1 MCISIYISILYEQGL
16 FIYDHL
22 RVRVYAVYACN
33 TYSGY
38 TYIHTYMLLSL
49 YHNKCTHVRECR
61 YLNTQ
66 GVGSVP
72 GHSLLTWGLHWDTR
86 VWPR

>member
-16 FIYDHL
+16 FIY
-22 RVRVYAVYACN
+22 VYVYML
-33 TYSGY
+33 YMLY
-38 TYIHTYMLLSL
+38 MHVIHIQIIHTYIHTYMLLLL
-49 YHNKCTHVRECR
+49 YHNKCAHVHECR

-72 GHSLLTWGLHWDTR
+72 GHC
-86 VWPR
+86 

>member
-33 TYSGY
+33 TYSDY
-38 TYIHTYMLLSL
+38 TYIHTCYCHCIIINVHMYVS
-49 YHNKCTHVRECR
+49 
-61 YLNTQ
+61 
-66 GVGSVP
+66 VGI
-72 GHSLLTWGLHWDTR
+72 
-86 VWPR
+86 